1 MDPGEVF
8 LTALIAGQHA
18 DAVTG
23 ENDDDG
29 ENDPADDDASQF
41 SSASLDELS
50 RRDIFDNFEPRPG
63 QNSAAT
69 DTNRA
74 TENSSDF
81 ANVPIL
87 RDRNLAASEIADEGP
102 TNAAHPPQL
111 SARKRV
117 TEF

>member
-41 SSASLDELS
+41 SSASLDDLS
-50 RRDIFDNFEPRPG
+50 RRDIFNNFEPRPG

-69 DTNRA
+69 GTNRA
-74 TENSSDF
+74 TESSSDL
-81 ANVPIL
+81 ANDPIL
-87 RDRNLAASEIADEGP
+87 LKQNLAASDITDEGP

>member
-1 MDPGEVF
+1 MDPCEEF

-18 DAVTG
+18 EAGTG
-23 ENDDDG
+23 KNDDGG
-29 ENDPADDDASQF
+29 ENDPPDDDASQF
-41 SSASLDELS
+41 SSTSLDELS
-50 RRDIFDNFEPRPG
+50 GRDIFDNFEPRPG
-63 QNSAAT
+63 DNSAAT

-87 RDRNLAASEIADEGP
+87 RDQNLAASEIADEGP